1 MVGQAAVGG
10 RDWKRSTPGV
20 RRTRV
25 ADAAAQPVSE
35 KYEDIVAR
43 LARVVERLEGG
54 GLSLEESI
62 AAFEEGIRLARAGA
76 RKLEE
81 AERKVEVLLEG
92 DRTAPFTEQK
102 WIGSAFRA
110 SERTWRGGRRSSSS
124 TTTARPARCSRWLSS
139 WRAT

>member
-1 MVGQAAVGG
+1 M
-10 RDWKRSTPGV
+10 
-20 RRTRV
+20 
-25 ADAAAQPVSE
+25 ADASPTPVSE

-76 RKLEE
+76 QRLEE

-92 DRTAPFTEQK
+92 DRVAPFQGQK
-102 WIGSAFRA
+102 
-110 SERTWRGGRRSSSS
+110 
-124 TTTARPARCSRWLSS
+124 
-139 WRAT
+139 